1 MTMRSF
7 AVPLAFA
14 LSTLA
19 ITPAHAQVQPTIQKK
34 LVHYGD
40 LDLASTAGQA
50 RLSFRIRH
58 AARAVCGISD
68 SRELR
73 SITRADECYD
83 QAIRSAR
90 QVLASRGIGI
100 SLASR

>member
-1 MTMRSF
+1 MTMRSL
-7 AVPLAFA
+7 AAPLAFA
-14 LSTLA
+14 LSA
-19 ITPAHAQVQPTIQKK
+19 IAIAPAHAQGQPIIEKK

-40 LDLASTAGQA
+40 LNLASTAGQE

-58 AARAVCGISD
+58 AARAVCDVND

-73 SITRADECYD
+73 SITRADACYD

-90 QVLASRGIGI
+90 QALASRGIGV